1 MITAQVL
8 RDWLNH
14 CDQDLHAA
22 QDLLTDL
29 DREIGDADHGLN
41 MARGFGKVSEKLA
54 SAGELG
60 LADILKT
67 TGMTLLSSVG
77 GASGPLYGTFFIK
90 AAQAVGD
97 KSSLA
102 LGDLAALFQAGTQG
116 IISRGRAEAGDK
128 TMCDVWLPVSDY
140 LSGLPAEGDLTEALK
155 QAQQRAEAAAEA
167 TIPLLAKKGRAS
179 YLNERSIGHKDP
191 GAAST
196 AIIIAA
202 LAKAVQA

>member
-1 MITAQVL
+1 MLTAQIF
-8 RDWLNH
+8 RNWLNH
-14 CDQDLHAA
+14 CNTDLHAA
-22 QDLLTDL
+22 QDFLTDL

-41 MARGFGKVSEKLA
+41 MARGFGKVSEKLSA
-54 SAGELG
+54 SGELSI
-60 LADILKT
+60 ADLFKT

-97 KSSLA
+97 KTELSLA
-102 LGDLAALFQAGTQG
+102 ELAAVFTAGIQG
-116 IISRGRAEAGDK
+116 IVSRGRAEVGDK
-128 TMCDVWLPVSDY
+128 TMCDVWIPVNEW
-140 LSGLPAEGDLTEALK
+140 LSALPADSDIKSALN
-155 QAQQRAEAAAEA
+155 QAQIRAEAAAEA

-202 LAKAVQA
+202 LAKAVSA